1 MGAAAEPGTT
11 RRDALRKAGAD
22 YLERAMQQAKLKGS
36 VAQQDPFAPQEPP
49 PTGTP
54 APAPLA
60 KARSGS
66 TRRRAKL
73 QQPVDPEFAAFG
85 AVFEST
91 KLYIYMGVYLVSQA
105 CIYGEPAGHTST
117 IPVDSVRNANNQQ
130 EFWPTRAPV
139 PMCHGAHAGWPRN
152 WIGVEA
158 YRYLWGHACH
168 AC

>member
-22 YLERAMQQAKLKGS
+22 YLEKAMQQAKLKGS

-49 PTGTP
+49 PGSAP

-66 TRRRAKL
+66 MRRRAKL

-91 KLYIYMGVYLVSQA
+91 KLYLYMGVYLVSQA
-105 CIYGEPAGHTST
+105 CIYGEPAGGQHVCAASWSAASGLCST
-117 IPVDSVRNANNQQ
+117 LRRVGYA
-130 EFWPTRAPV
+130 RARTCMP
-139 PMCHGAHAGWPRN
+139 
-152 WIGVEA
+152 
-158 YRYLWGHACH
+158 
-168 AC
+168 